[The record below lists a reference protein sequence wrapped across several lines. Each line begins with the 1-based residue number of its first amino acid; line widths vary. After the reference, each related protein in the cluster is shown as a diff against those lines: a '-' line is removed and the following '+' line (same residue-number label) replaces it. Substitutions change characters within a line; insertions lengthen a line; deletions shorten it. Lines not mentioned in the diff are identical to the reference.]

1 MLRARCNERGAALL
15 LSIVVLVA
23 ILGISAAYFTLVVGE
38 SKAQH
43 SQSSATSA
51 GYVAEAGLTQA
62 MMELRTGQDLDG
74 NGAVGATAG
83 AFNGSPYSVTVTD
96 MGDGTWQ
103 LLSTATVDGSTRAI
117 EARVLVSLPLPAPG
131 MNAQAALAILGQ
143 VGKKGKVDL
152 HLKKP
157 SSVGGNDDVVEPSED
172 EMWTSESTSPIAVD
186 GHDAAGVKPDL
197 PGLGIEDGT
206 TYTAIT
212 QKIADQIL
220 KGKIPGDAFIGDP
233 MNTIYDKKGNPATSS
248 ILPLQTN
255 PASLNYENMN
265 VIQDE
270 IVNYVD
276 TVLVPNANIT
286 ITANNTKIKSD
297 TTWGGPTD
305 PKIVLLDSNKVEVQ
319 TDVKVEGWGTLLVLG
334 DLSLLNKSIF
344 TWHGDVIIMGGKNND
359 AKFQNHHATLTI
371 DGSVM
376 VLGTDSKKK
385 TSKLVLDNA
394 EKVND
399 SWTTINGPLLVWTSN
414 NTDKAEK
421 AEFKVKHGRVEI
433 NGFIGVYGDKTKL
446 DVKID
451 DKKNQEDGGFI
462 MNGGIVVAVPGSDAK
477 HKVKIHL
484 HGDDIGIFYNSV
496 EVDKAV
502 AYLTSFAQN
511 LSTTN
516 LQPTY
521 QIVSWRAVVPTGPV
535 SLPTSAGTTAYQP

>member
-1 MLRARCNERGAALL
+1 MLRARCRERGAALL
-15 LSIVVLVA
+15 ISVVVLVA
-23 ILGISAAYFTLVVGE
+23 ILGISAAYFSLVMGE
-38 SKAQH
+38 SKAQY

-74 NGAVGATAG
+74 NGSIGSAAAS
-83 AFNGSPYSVTVTD
+83 FNGSPYVVTIAD
-96 MGDGTWQ
+96 MGDGTYQ
-103 LLSTATVDGSTRAI
+103 LRSTATVDGSTRAI

-131 MNAQAALAILGQ
+131 LNAQAALSILGK

-157 SSVGGNDDVVEPSED
+157 SSLGANDDVVEPSED
-172 EMWTSESTSPIAVD
+172 EMWTSQSTSPIAVD
-186 GHDAAGVKPDL
+186 GHDASGMKPDL

-206 TYTAIT
+206 TYTTIT

-220 KGKIPGDAFIGDP
+220 KGKIPEDAFLGDP
-233 MNTIYDKKGNPATSS
+233 MSTIYDKKGKPATAS
-248 ILPLQTN
+248 IVPLQTN

-265 VIQDE
+265 TIEDE
-270 IVNYVD
+270 IVSYVE
-276 TVLVPNANIT
+276 TNLVPNANIT
-286 ITANNTKIKSD
+286 IKANNTKISTD
-297 TTWGGPTD
+297 TTWGSAVD

-319 TDVKVEGWGTLLVLG
+319 KDVKVEGWGTLVVQG
-334 DLSLLNKSIF
+334 DLSLQNKSTF
-344 TWHGDVIIMGGKNND
+344 TWHGDVIVLGGKNND
-359 AKFQNHHATLTI
+359 AVFQNHHATLTI

-385 TSKLVLDNA
+385 KSKLVLDNA

-414 NTDKAEK
+414 NTDQAEK
-421 AEFKVKHGRVEI
+421 AEFKAKHGHFEI

-477 HKVKIHL
+477 HKAKVHL

-496 EVDKAV
+496 EIDKAIV
-502 AYLTSFAQN
+502 HLTSFAGN
-511 LSTTN
+511 LPTTN

-535 SLPTSAGTTAYQP
+535 SLPTNSVTTAYQP